1 MQQVVPVAPRQLQAS
16 QAFACT
22 LQQLRMEFPC
32 SWKPPSW
39 SELSLGAP
47 DCLRGALHILATH
60 VFFPLM
66 HFACKGQCLCARVS
80 GT

>member
-16 QAFACT
+16 PAFACT

-39 SELSLGAP
+39 SEPSLGAP
-47 DCLRGALHILATH
+47 DCLRGALHL
-60 VFFPLM
+60 VRFRLFYL
-66 HFACKGQCLCARVS
+66 
-80 GT
+80 